1 MIYKAFL
8 MGADYN
14 PEQWLASPEILEQ
27 DIALMQKAGCNV
39 MTMGMFAWPFL
50 EPSEGNYQMDW
61 LKSIVDK
68 LYAAGIYTMLG
79 TPSGARPRWLAQ
91 KYPELLRV
99 DSLRRRQLFGERQNH
114 CFTAPA
120 YREKVFAIDTELA
133 KTFGKHPGV
142 LLWHLSNE
150 YAGECHCP
158 LCQEAF
164 RDWVRKKYVT
174 LDALNAAWSTAFW
187 AHTYTDWSQI
197 ESPSP
202 LGDSTL
208 HSLQLDWR
216 RFCCDQ
222 TIAFMENETAAIRSV
237 CPEAKVTTNMMYYT
251 YDLNYFKLAQKIDLA
266 AWDNYPVWH
275 SGDDAAVAADTAMYH
290 DLMRSVKHAPFLLME
305 SAPSVTNWQGVARQ
319 KRPGMNLLSSLQA
332 VAHGADSVQFFQWR
346 QSVGNSEKFHGA
358 ILDHSGK
365 EDTRVFKEIAELGS
379 ALQQLGPVCG
389 STTKADV
396 AVLFDWENRWAIAG
410 AKGPFSSG
418 TDYKD
423 MVQKHYD
430 GLWAQG
436 VSVDFADMESTFSSY
451 RLVIAPLLHLLR
463 ADIAEKLRAFVAQ
476 GGTLVTGPYSGVVD
490 ENDRCFLGG
499 TPHAL
504 RDVLGLRTVELDGL
518 HAQQQVRALPAEGST
533 FSLPH
538 AYACTHL
545 CEVVECDT
553 ATPVLCYD
561 SEYYKGAPALTVAS
575 FGKGKA
581 YYVCTELQ
589 PPFYR
594 DFYSRLLAQCGIARL
609 VPFAY
614 PPCVEVSSRAGGG
627 KTYLFV
633 QNFSEEACPFLF
645 SELLQSGWTLMYGNA
660 DEDTLTRYGTVVLC
674 SRQG

>member
-1 MIYKAFL
+1 MIHKAFL

-99 DSLRRRQLFGERQNH
+99 ESLRRRQLFGERQNH
-114 CFTAPA
+114 CFTALA
-120 YREKVFAIDTELA
+120 YRDKVFAIDTALA

-237 CPEAKVTTNMMYYT
+237 CP
-251 YDLNYFKLAQKIDLA
+251 
-266 AWDNYPVWH
+266 
-275 SGDDAAVAADTAMYH
+275 
-290 DLMRSVKHAPFLLME
+290 
-305 SAPSVTNWQGVARQ
+305 
-319 KRPGMNLLSSLQA
+319 
-332 VAHGADSVQFFQWR
+332 
-346 QSVGNSEKFHGA
+346 
-358 ILDHSGK
+358 
-365 EDTRVFKEIAELGS
+365 
-379 ALQQLGPVCG
+379 
-389 STTKADV
+389 
-396 AVLFDWENRWAIAG
+396 
-410 AKGPFSSG
+410 
-418 TDYKD
+418 
-423 MVQKHYD
+423 
-430 GLWAQG
+430 
-436 VSVDFADMESTFSSY
+436 
-451 RLVIAPLLHLLR
+451 
-463 ADIAEKLRAFVAQ
+463 
-476 GGTLVTGPYSGVVD
+476 
-490 ENDRCFLGG
+490 
-499 TPHAL
+499 
-504 RDVLGLRTVELDGL
+504 
-518 HAQQQVRALPAEGST
+518 
-533 FSLPH
+533 
-538 AYACTHL
+538 
-545 CEVVECDT
+545 
-553 ATPVLCYD
+553 
-561 SEYYKGAPALTVAS
+561 
-575 FGKGKA
+575 
-581 YYVCTELQ
+581 
-589 PPFYR
+589 
-594 DFYSRLLAQCGIARL
+594 
-609 VPFAY
+609 
-614 PPCVEVSSRAGGG
+614 
-627 KTYLFV
+627 
-633 QNFSEEACPFLF
+633 
-645 SELLQSGWTLMYGNA
+645 
-660 DEDTLTRYGTVVLC
+660 
-674 SRQG
+674 